1 MIRINDKDL
10 LENFFR
16 SNIIYKKSSKNRGEV
31 KGMFEPVYQGEQGG
45 EQNFMACWCDCSCSC
60 TCGTF
65 GYSTYHHLTGTFS
78 MGAIG
83 RGNAGA

>member
-1 MIRINDKDL
+1 
-10 LENFFR
+10 
-16 SNIIYKKSSKNRGEV
+16 
-31 KGMFEPVYQGEQGG
+31 MFEPVYQGEQGG